1 MRQKITLRLGVKTS
15 FMFFLLILAAHFE
28 SVAQQDTLT
37 MHTLESARKLDPA
50 LVVGLDLSRLKL
62 DSVPTEITRYHNL
75 KKLDLGKNKL
85 SDLPDFMVDFLHLE
99 YLNLEKNKF
108 ATFPLAL
115 CQLSSVKILILNR
128 NDFTSMPDCL
138 QYMKSLELLELW
150 DTPLANFPESI
161 TLLPNLK
168 QIDIYGIQ
176 YSAPYQQKWREK
188 LPHVKIIFSAP
199 CDCLH

>member
-1 MRQKITLRLGVKTS
+1 VGLKTN
-15 FMFFLLILAAHFE
+15 FMLFLLVIGAHLK
-28 SVAQQDTLT
+28 SLAQQDSIT
-37 MHTLESARKLDPA
+37 MHTLESARKLDSS
-50 LVVGLDLSRLKL
+50 LVYGLDLSRLKL
-62 DSVPTEITRYHNL
+62 DSVPSEINRYQNL

-85 SDLPDFMVDFLHLE
+85 NDLPDFMSDFLNLE

-115 CQLSSVKILILNR
+115 CQLPSVKILILNR

-138 QYMKSLELLELW
+138 QYMKGLEMLELW

-176 YSAPYQQKWREK
+176 YSAPYQQKWKEK